1 MYLLEDNNDG
11 IDENKQWWE
20 RGRTDTD
27 VMERMVNFSG
37 NQKLNQI
44 KVKPNRNE
52 LKHEK

>member
-1 MYLLEDNNDG
+1 MALMKTSNVGEEG
-11 IDENKQWWE
+11 KA
-20 RGRTDTD
+20 DTD